1 MDNRCGRI
9 TDGAISPLEMGE
21 SQPLDELPAVTES
34 AYLGI
39 TRDREDDQGRIEFCL
54 VYADH
59 DGMQECWLAY
69 PAYHKFAAATRE
81 KWEASYSRFRVMY
94 EMREDGLKREKVRA
108 EVALSKKAPEKKTKL
123 GGTDMGKLIK
133 NHYFP
138 RRIQP
143 GVLKLLKIPYLKL
156 FATDKEELLD
166 QVRSYAF
173 SKGAVAGTEDDE
185 EEVWAQ
191 IGRSADVLVISE
203 TESGGKTFTVTR
215 NTMFDRSVLT
225 EYKGQDKTDGAFV
238 STYWDDELESVEPL
252 FALKFTDVRQ
262 LKYLKEVLSA
272 AEIAAINGYNETRL
286 TEQTAHSGGGWPT
299 TTPESPDGV
308 VMIIYRGVFQSE
320 ADYDAFFER
329 KGKRGNKAGNTNR
342 TQATPPDSA
351 KKARVARCSA

>member
-1 MDNRCGRI
+1 M
-9 TDGAISPLEMGE
+9 
-21 SQPLDELPAVTES
+21 
-34 AYLGI
+34 
-39 TRDREDDQGRIEFCL
+39 
-54 VYADH
+54 
-59 DGMQECWLAY
+59 
-69 PAYHKFAAATRE
+69 
-81 KWEASYSRFRVMY
+81 
-94 EMREDGLKREKVRA
+94 LK
-108 EVALSKKAPEKKTKL
+108 T
-123 GGTDMGKLIK
+123 
-133 NHYFP
+133 
-138 RRIQP
+138 
-143 GVLKLLKIPYLKL
+143 PYLKL

-203 TESGGKTFTVTR
+203 TESGGKTFTVTS

-320 ADYDAFFER
+320 ADYDAFFAR
-329 KGKRGNKAGNTNR
+329 KGKRGPKAGSTPGRGQR
-342 TQATPPDSA
+342 TPDSA
-351 KKARVARCSA
+351 KKARVA